1 MINQTN
7 LYYDDCYYE
16 NENVYDEEENYF
28 DDYPELSNDE
38 LDYKSENYK
47 GKYVQNTIKSTKPIY
62 PANFKNLKNITCLK
76 SLKNTVN
83 KSFVKKIVENKK
95 RTCEWVKKEINNKI
109 NIFLDSEYPILEAGN
124 TKIKIEECKKETESW
139 FHVKEKKKKNV
150 KLEEINIIIDND
162 KKDIITKCHFDN
174 QCRNIKRLNDG
185 IYINKNIDKKCKYLH
200 SYETIEN
207 YNNRMNTDN
216 TNTDNIDVKEVLKNK
231 NIVIP
236 ILKVFSKIKN
246 PWSIETAKKTL
257 LKEVEVE
264 EEVEVIKEEQK
275 IIFIKAP
282 KSLET
287 HILNMSKSNGYNIK
301 ISLY

>member
-1 MINQTN
+1 MLDQKN
-7 LYYDDCYYE
+7 LHDDCYYE

-38 LDYKSENYK
+38 LDYISENYK
-47 GKYVQNTIKSTKPIY
+47 RKYVQNTIKSTKPIY
-62 PANFKNLKNITCLK
+62 PANFKNLKNTTCLKSLKNTTCLK

-83 KSFVKKIVENKK
+83 KKSFIKKIVENKK

-109 NIFLDSEYPILEAGN
+109 NIFLDSEYPVLEAGN

-139 FHVKEKKKKNV
+139 FHVKEKKKNNV
-150 KLEEINIIIDND
+150 KLEEIND
-162 KKDIITKCHFDN
+162 KKYIITKCHFDN

-185 IYINKNIDKKCKYLH
+185 IYINKNTDKKCKYLH

-207 YNNRMNTDN
+207 YNNRLNTDN
-216 TNTDNIDVKEVLKNK
+216 TNTDNIDVKDVVK

-246 PWSIETAKKTL
+246 PWSIETVKKPL
-257 LKEVEVE
+257 LKEEVIE
-264 EEVEVIKEEQK
+264 EVIKQEDK

-282 KSLET
+282 KSLEKY
-287 HILNMSKSNGYNIK
+287 ILNMGKRNGYNIK